1 MEAIIELRIDF
12 FPIKKTNVQF
22 VQTCVCVWVLFLFY
36 CGGVKS
42 LIWWIKA
49 QSVVENLSPVVPLP
63 YTKIVLCFLALGY
76 FLPFFLLQRSFRSF
90 SNDDRHVMA
99 KHSTIYPSSQE
110 LEAVQTLVS
119 TVECALKHVSD
130 WLDKSKS
137 DAHSQAAD
145 SQPADSTEED
155 DPGEEAS
162 DENEESSDGYR

>member
-1 MEAIIELRIDF
+1 MR
-12 FPIKKTNVQF
+12 V
-22 VQTCVCVWVLFLFY
+22 CVCECCFYFILGVWKAWFDGLKL
-36 CGGVKS
+36 S
-42 LIWWIKA
+42 LLLKT
-49 QSVVENLSPVVPLP
+49 SPRVPLL
-63 YTKIVLCFLALGY
+63 YTKIVLCFLALNY

-130 WLDKSKS
+130 WLDKSNS

-162 DENEESSDGYR
+162 DETEESSDGYR